1 MIVNPCGHI
10 SPVRAVLGAG
20 YILVWV
26 NGFMGLVGNSVER
39 GDNSPSCREKKKTT
53 QGGRSVVHQET
64 VKRLVV
70 MALVYR
76 SAIAGKLPMKIYKE
90 TLPDSINMCMCRSM
104 DTKER
109 FIIVNKN
116 LPEEVQKQLI
126 NEYLTEYQLKHGEK
140 F

>member
-70 MALVYR
+70 VALVYR
-76 SAIAGKLPMKIYKE
+76 SAIAGSSFFNAVVSTRWEVTVMY
-90 TLPDSINMCMCRSM
+90 
-104 DTKER
+104 ER
-109 FIIVNKN
+109 ENTSTVIFS
-116 LPEEVQKQLI
+116 
-126 NEYLTEYQLKHGEK
+126 
-140 F
+140 